1 MSPENT
7 NHNGFN
13 QESIQN
19 HQNNSSLSP
28 SDLAK
33 NSMPKFGK
41 ILFIILFTTLSV
53 ILLSFGIVYLMKNI
67 NEKAQKPSNT
77 SQTKHYKKIDL
88 QPTIDQWV
96 ASQVNRKNSS
106 IAIYDLNNQEIIG
119 RHNDFI
125 QNNSTGVENL
135 FLVYLALTKI
145 EQGTWKK
152 TDQLNVN
159 GEAIT
164 RENCLTKI
172 VQDNHQGCI
181 DYFTNEI
188 GTDKLKE
195 FLKDQSYDNTNP
207 KIHLTNTSD
216 LLNLAKRIYTH
227 PDFSNDLFQEL
238 KNKLIPNQNTTNP
251 LQIGFSKLQLFG
263 LYNIQAG
270 NSQSSTPNY
279 PLFNCLYFLETKKE
293 DSKDQRTIALIFLST
308 DISSASLTDFA
319 KKIETSILESLER

>member
-96 ASQVNRKNSS
+96 ANQVNRKNSS

-135 FLVYLALTKI
+135 FLIYLALTKI

-152 TDQLNVN
+152 ADQLNVN

-164 RENCLTKI
+164 RENCLTRI

-188 GTDKLKE
+188 GIDKLKE

-207 KIHLTNTSD
+207 KIHLTTFFKS
-216 LLNLAKRIYTH
+216 
-227 PDFSNDLFQEL
+227 
-238 KNKLIPNQNTTNP
+238 
-251 LQIGFSKLQLFG
+251 
-263 LYNIQAG
+263 
-270 NSQSSTPNY
+270 
-279 PLFNCLYFLETKKE
+279 
-293 DSKDQRTIALIFLST
+293 
-308 DISSASLTDFA
+308 
-319 KKIETSILESLER
+319 